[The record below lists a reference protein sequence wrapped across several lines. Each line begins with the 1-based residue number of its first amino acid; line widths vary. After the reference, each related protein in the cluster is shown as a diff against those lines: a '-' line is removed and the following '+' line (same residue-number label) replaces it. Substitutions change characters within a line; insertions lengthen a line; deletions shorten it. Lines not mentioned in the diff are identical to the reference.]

1 MDLKFAMRQFR
12 RSPGFTLLDVAILA
26 LGIGA
31 NSELFS
37 VVYAIV
43 LHPLAHLEPVSSRS
57 AMPIGTAEVRPGL
70 ES

>member
-1 MDLKFAMRQFR
+1 
-12 RSPGFTLLDVAILA
+12 
-26 LGIGA
+26 
-31 NSELFS
+31 LFS